1 MKVKTLKIFGSIL
14 LLALISC
21 SKTEVE
27 CSPEIIE
34 AYAVKK
40 CNGYTS
46 NEECINEVV
55 YLITTSCGIKQ

>member
-1 MKVKTLKIFGSIL
+1 MKEKILRIFGSLL

-27 CSPEIIE
+27 CDLKTIE
-34 AYAVKK
+34 MYAVEK
-40 CNGYTS
+40 CSGYAT

-55 YLITTSCGIKQ
+55 HLITTSCGIK